1 MRRTLT
7 ALAVAA
13 LALGWTTACEPPPPP
28 ASFTVNVT
36 GGATG
41 DDANPGDG
49 ICETAPGNSV
59 CTLDAAVQ
67 EGNALGRADIH
78 VPPATQPYNPSVLTE
93 TTITGNLTL
102 FSTRNA
108 AGDVQIR
115 AAQLHIAT
123 DGQLALEQAGI
134 RVTGTT
140 VVDGLLTFHRSTLYG
155 WLDISPGGVV
165 TMVNSTGTGFG
176 STEPV
181 PASGAWVTNRGTFI
195 GRFSQF
201 ERKADASGAAALFHT
216 FDGGATHLGATIAY
230 RAVVTSPDCLGTT
243 PVSEGYNSLLGCGL
257 DGPGDVDGSSGIPV
271 NDVPP
276 GAVGCGTAIVVD
288 VNGDPRPS
296 PSSSHPGHCNR
307 GPWEG

>member
-1 MRRTLT
+1 
-7 ALAVAA
+7 
-13 LALGWTTACEPPPPP
+13 
-28 ASFTVNVT
+28 
-36 GGATG
+36 
-41 DDANPGDG
+41 
-49 ICETAPGNSV
+49 
-59 CTLDAAVQ
+59 
-67 EGNALGRADIH
+67 

-230 RAVVTSPDCLGTT
+230 RAVVTSPDCRAPPLSARATTACSTVGSMARGTST
-243 PVSEGYNSLLGCGL
+243 
-257 DGPGDVDGSSGIPV
+257 
-271 NDVPP
+271 VP
-276 GAVGCGTAIVVD
+276 AA
-288 VNGDPRPS
+288 S
-296 PSSSHPGHCNR
+296 PSTTCLRAQSVAVQRS
-307 GPWEG
+307 WST

>member
-93 TTITGNLTL
+93 TTITGNLAL
-102 FSTRNA
+102 FSTWNA
-108 AGDVQIR
+108 AGNIQVQ
-115 AAQLHIAT
+115 ASQVHIT
-123 DGQLALEQAGI
+123 TEGMLTLEQAGI
-134 RVTGTT
+134 RVTGTA
-140 VVDGLLTFHRSTLYG
+140 VVDGGLTLHRSAFYG

-165 TMVNSTGTGFG
+165 TMVNSEGTGFG
-176 STEPV
+176 ATEPV
-181 PASGAWVTNRGTFI
+181 PESGAWVTNRGTFI
-195 GRFSQF
+195 SRFSRF
-201 ERKADASGAAALFHT
+201 DRILGASSAALFHT
-216 FDGGATHLGATIAY
+216 LDDGATYLGASVAH
-230 RAVVTSPDCLGTT
+230 RNGETSSDCLGTR